1 MRRILVVSVIS
12 VGLLLLPVLA
22 SAKDA
27 PKAKKGSAFVLKS
40 ADGNSKLKLSGR
52 VQARYTYEGKEGM
65 GKGADDSSH
74 FGIQRARLGLSG
86 HAFTKKLRYKYQ
98 HDMGKGK
105 VSLKDFW
112 ADYEL
117 VNNWLHIR
125 AGQWKR
131 PFSRQ
136 QINSS
141 GKLELID
148 RAITD
153 KKFLAGRDIGVAF
166 HNNYE
171 KSPEFE
177 YVLGVFNGTGTSS
190 IPTRFTPTLAL
201 RLGYNYGGIKGYS
214 ESDMKGGGL
223 RFGIGASA
231 LMNMDLDDDD
241 SSDSAMMAELDFIL
255 KIAGFST
262 SGAVYYAK
270 TDGETATASTDQTRM
285 LSGKAIRDGLGFHAQ
300 AGYMIAKKYQPVIRY
315 SMVMYDEGK
324 TMVVTGQDNS
334 GADVIGEV
342 DREKAT
348 YSELAVG
355 FAWYFYKHKF
365 KWQTEFAM
373 TGEKAGDD
381 EKDGDMIVR
390 SQLQLAF

>member
-1 MRRILVVSVIS
+1 MV
-12 VGLLLLPVLA
+12 A
-22 SAKDA
+22 TADDA
-27 PKAKKGSAFVLKS
+27 PKAKKGSSFVIKS
-40 ADGNSKLKLSGR
+40 ADGNSKLKVGGR
-52 VQARYTYEGKEGM
+52 VQVRYTYDGKEGI
-65 GKGADDSSH
+65 GNGADDRSN
-74 FGIQRARLGLSG
+74 FAIQRARLKLSG
-86 HAFTKKLRYKYQ
+86 HLFTKKLRYKYQ

-105 VSLKDFW
+105 VSPKDFW

-117 VNNWLHIR
+117 VDKWVHVR

-141 GKLELID
+141 GKLEMTD

-153 KKFLAGRDIGVAF
+153 KKFHGGRDIGIAL

-171 KSPEFE
+171 KSPEIE
-177 YVLGVFNGTGTSS
+177 YVLGVFNGTGTSE
-190 IPTRFTPTLAL
+190 IPHRFTPTLAL

-214 ESDMKGGGL
+214 EGDMAGGGL

-231 LMNMDLDDDD
+231 LMNMDLDDDKSD
-241 SSDSAMMAELDFIL
+241 DSAMLAEVDFIL

-262 SGAVYYAK
+262 SGAFYLAQ
-270 TDGETATASTDQTRM
+270 TDGKAALDGSDQTRM
-285 LSGKAIRDGLGFHAQ
+285 LGDKDIRKGMGFHAQ
-300 AGYMIAKKYQPVIRY
+300 MGYMISKTYQPVVRY
-315 SMVMYDEGK
+315 SMVMYDKYDALKEEDDPNDK
-324 TMVVTGQDNS
+324 DK
-334 GADVIGEV
+334 VIIV
-342 DREKAT
+342 DDARAKAS

-355 FAWYFYKHKF
+355 FAWYFHKHKV

-373 TGEKAGDD
+373 TDEKDD
-381 EKDGDMIVR
+381 DKDGDMVVR